1 VLARSTAALLVAVL
15 AVGLAGCFTVSG
27 ASSNALPAVRLQASN
42 DLDCP
47 QKEIRI
53 SKEWGGRFEVIGC
66 GHRAIYNTGCDGLQC
81 TAAPAGQVVPW
92 GARPNPTPTGTGCNP
107 GDSCLGN

>member
-1 VLARSTAALLVAVL
+1 MRAALLLL
-15 AVGLAGCFTVSG
+15 APLVAGCFTVNG
-27 ASSNALPAVRLQASN
+27 ASSNALPAVKLQASN

-47 QKEIRI
+47 QKSIRV

-66 GHRAIYNTGCDGLQC
+66 GHRAVYNTGCDGLRC

-92 GARPNPTPTGTGCNP
+92 GARPDPTPSGTGCNP
-107 GDSCLGN
+107 DTVCNAN